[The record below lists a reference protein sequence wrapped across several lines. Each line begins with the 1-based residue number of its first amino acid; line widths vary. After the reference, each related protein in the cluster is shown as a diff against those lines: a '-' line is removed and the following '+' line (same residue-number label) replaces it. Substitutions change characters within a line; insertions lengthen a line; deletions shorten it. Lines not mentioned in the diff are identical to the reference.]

1 MPVRTEEHNSME
13 PSSSLGV
20 ALDLILKTLIASQD
34 FASLQT
40 KNWDAIARLI
50 PGSTPGQIARRYE
63 ELLLSGDVYAINQLE
78 KNFTNSASSPQ
89 MSVSE
94 SDSKTGGSSGPSSAR
109 QKGDKD
115 EKDNTDNK
123 SKPGGR
129 KANDQ
134 GPIMTIHVC
143 DEAKN
148 SSDPKQNKTQLAV
161 KQDFHCPRDLLVQEM
176 KYFAE
181 YLSTDAQR
189 WEEVDISVHCDVQIF
204 DWLMKY
210 VKRSSRDSPE
220 KPKLE
225 ANNVISILISSDF
238 LKMDTLV
245 QECIEYCHENMSAIV
260 ATPCNMNCIND
271 KLVGRIADLFTHN
284 EADDIKDRK
293 DKFKSKLFA
302 KKLEKLFDPEVV
314 NPDSPDN
321 ASTLFRCSICKKILT
336 KTLEKK
342 IKCMPSR
349 LTIEKRGNLT
359 FCHTRDQNFDAND
372 YLLELKGQ
380 LKSWRDV
387 YWRIW
392 GMINF
397 LTCTRC
403 KEAFPCSDFGHC
415 KYHAEPPRFDNETGI
430 QSCIGTYPCCHL
442 KTIRFDPT
450 QQNKGCRVR
459 DHIVTV
465 VAEVNSSDEIDLSK
479 VSQNRVYDDLL
490 SHRDIVC
497 VPYQRLTDA
506 SELELNVFENEEF
519 TTRTKKDHGIALH
532 PSLMSAVDDD
542 KKSGEFV
549 RPVPR
554 LQALTV
560 EKEMSF
566 EYYDVGMGES
576 DDEVGDDEVPK
587 GSSRKAKGFR
597 KSRVTIDPQA
607 ILLDAPDFDQ
617 TKKSTW
623 DTGRS
628 MRYNQDA
635 QRQEDHRRMKDIRH
649 YLTRLRLNPDKV
661 DKPKKEFAGGAFSRL
676 EAQWKISNLQQ
687 QTKQQTMNSFRGRG
701 APIRRERTFMS

>member
-148 SSDPKQNKTQLAV
+148 L

-506 SELELNVFENEEF
+506 RSGPGSELELNVFENEEF

-687 QTKQQTMNSFRGRG
+687 QTKQQTMNSFR
-701 APIRRERTFMS
+701 AKPIRFNQIRNSIS

>member
-148 SSDPKQNKTQLAV
+148 L

-687 QTKQQTMNSFRGRG
+687 QTKQQTMNSFR
-701 APIRRERTFMS
+701 AKPIRFNQIRNSIS

>member
-1 MPVRTEEHNSME
+1 MPVRTEDICVME
-13 PSSSLGV
+13 PSSTLGV

-34 FASLQT
+34 FANLQT

-78 KNFTNSASSPQ
+78 KNYASSGNSPQ
-89 MSVSE
+89 ISLSE
-94 SDSKTGGSSGPSSAR
+94 SDVNSKAGGNSGPASAN

-115 EKDNTDNK
+115 DKDNTDNK
-123 SKPGGR
+123 NKAGGR

-148 SSDPKQNKTQLAV
+148 L

-210 VKRSSRDSPE
+210 VKRGARELPD

-302 KKLEKLFDPEVV
+302 KKLEKLFDPEVI

-321 ASTLFRCSICKKILT
+321 ASTLFRCSICKKIMT
-336 KTLEKK
+336 QNLEKK

-349 LTIEKRGNLT
+349 MTIEKRGKLT
-359 FCHTRDQNFDAND
+359 FCHTRDQNFDVND

-380 LKSWRDV
+380 LKTWRDV

-392 GMINF
+392 GMINY

-403 KEAFPCSDFGHC
+403 KEVFPCSDFGHC
-415 KYHAEPPRFDNETGI
+415 KYHPEPPRFDNETGI
-430 QSCIGTYPCCHL
+430 NSCIGTYPCCHL
-442 KTIRFDPT
+442 KTLRFDPT

-459 DHIVTV
+459 DHIVTTV
-465 VAEVNSSDEIDLSK
+465 TEVNGSGELDLSK
-479 VSQNRVYDDLL
+479 SPQNRVYDDLL

-506 SELELNVFENEEF
+506 RSGSGSELELNVFENEEF
-519 TTRTKKDHGIALH
+519 TTRTKKDHGIAIH
-532 PSLMSAVDDD
+532 PSLMSAVDDE
-542 KKSGEFV
+542 KKSGELL

-560 EKEMSF
+560 EKELSF
-566 EYYDVGMGES
+566 EYDDIGMGES

-587 GSSRKAKGFR
+587 GTGRRAKGFR

-649 YLTRLRLNPDKV
+649 YLTRLRLNPDKI

-676 EAQWKISNLQQ
+676 EAQWKINNLQQ
-687 QTKQQTMNSFRGRG
+687 QSKQQAMNSFRAKPVRFNQ
-701 APIRRERTFMS
+701 IRNSIS

>member
-1 MPVRTEEHNSME
+1 MPVRTDQHSME

-34 FASLQT
+34 FANLQT

-78 KNFTNSASSPQ
+78 KNFTNPGSSLQ
-89 MSVSE
+89 MSLSE
-94 SDSKTGGSSGPSSAR
+94 SDVSSKTGGSGGQGSDK

-115 EKDNTDNK
+115 DKDNTDSR
-123 SKPGGR
+123 SKQGGR

-148 SSDPKQNKTQLAV
+148 L

-210 VKRSSRDSPE
+210 VKRSSKDLPD

-245 QECIEYCHENMSAIV
+245 QECIEYCHENMTAIV

-284 EADDIKDRK
+284 EADEIKDRK

-302 KKLEKLFDPEVV
+302 KKLEKLFDPDLT
-314 NPDSPDN
+314 NPDSPEN
-321 ASTLFRCSICKKILT
+321 ASTLFKCSICKKIMT
-336 KTLEKK
+336 QNLEKK

-349 LTIEKRGNLT
+349 MTVEKRGRLT
-359 FCHTRDQNFDAND
+359 FCHMRDQNFDVND

-392 GMINF
+392 GLINY
-397 LTCTRC
+397 LTCSRC
-403 KEAFPCSDFGHC
+403 KEVFPCSEFGHC
-415 KYHAEPPRFDNETGI
+415 KYHAEPTRFDNETGMY
-430 QSCIGTYPCCHL
+430 SCIGTYPCCHL
-442 KTIRFDPT
+442 KTLRFDPT

-459 DHIVTV
+459 DHIVTTMT
-465 VAEVNSSDEIDLSK
+465 EVNGSGELDLSK
-479 VSQNRVYDDLL
+479 TCQNHVYDDLL

-506 SELELNVFENEEF
+506 RSGSGSEMDLNVFENEEF
-519 TTRTKKDHGIALH
+519 TTRTKKDHGIAIH

-542 KKSGEFV
+542 KKLGEFV

-560 EKEMSF
+560 EKELSF
-566 EYYDVGMGES
+566 EYHDIGMGES
-576 DDEVGDDEVPK
+576 DDELGDDEVPK
-587 GSSRKAKGFR
+587 GTGRKAKGFR

-649 YLTRLRLNPDKV
+649 YLTRLRLNPDKI

-676 EAQWKISNLQQ
+676 EAQWKINNLQQ
-687 QTKQQTMNSFRGRG
+687 QSKQQTMNSFRAKPVRFNQVRNS
-701 APIRRERTFMS
+701 IS